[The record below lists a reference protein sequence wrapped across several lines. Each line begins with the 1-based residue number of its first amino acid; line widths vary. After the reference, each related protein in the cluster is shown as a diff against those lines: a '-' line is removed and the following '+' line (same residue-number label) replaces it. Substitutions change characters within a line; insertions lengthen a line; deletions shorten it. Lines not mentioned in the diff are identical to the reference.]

1 MTYEHEWDRTFVLFY
16 SSPSNCDGSES
27 YLYLPAKIYKIN
39 RDCIYNAHYIM
50 ETLDQLKQTVRDWV
64 KLDNEI
70 RTLNKEIALR
80 RNDKKDISK
89 RLIEVMRENKLDIFD
104 LKDGQLMYVKKNKKK
119 AINQKQLLTLL
130 ASYYKEDASKAEEM
144 HTYLMDNRE
153 EVVEETIQRKITK
166 P

>member
-1 MTYEHEWDRTFVLFY
+1 
-16 SSPSNCDGSES
+16 
-27 YLYLPAKIYKIN
+27 
-39 RDCIYNAHYIM
+39 M

-70 RTLNKEIALR
+70 RTLNKEIVSR
-80 RNDKKDISK
+80 RNEKKDISK

-119 AINQKQLLTLL
+119 PITQKQLLTLL
-130 ASYYKEDASKAEEM
+130 SSYYKEDVSKAEEM
-144 HTYLMDNRE
+144 HSYLMDNRE
-153 EVVEETIQRKITK
+153 EVVEESIQRKIAK